1 MHAAST
7 TTGQLPTC
15 VELCSGAGGQSL
27 GLERAGFS
35 HLALAEID
43 PDACNTLRANRPDW
57 PVLQAD
63 VRSLTVGSLPA
74 AAAGADLLA
83 AGVPCPPFSVAG
95 LGRGPDDER
104 DLFPAVLALTAQLR
118 PRAVLV
124 ENVRGLLQQRF
135 APYRAGISK
144 ALAELGY
151 TAEWRL
157 LFASD
162 YGVPQLR
169 PRAIMVALPVDLLW
183 SFRWPV
189 PGPTADRP
197 VTAGRALR
205 ASMAAAGWEL
215 ADVWALGADR
225 VAPTLCGGSR
235 RHGGP
240 DLGPSRARSTWAA
253 MGVNGG
259 SVADRPPQPGD
270 PLPVRLTPEQL
281 AVLQGFPPDWAFT
294 GTKTARCRQIGNAFP
309 PPVARAMG
317 EQVRRAL
324 EHEGAPRDL
333 VEQSNSIHDP
343 LYTVLRDDGGFLTMD
358 QIMRRLKGSIEVPA
372 FERHLAHLRRD
383 FHIEVDLRKT
393 GDAYRLGDFKAFV
406 GQDDHLRHEAF
417 LKPTRIS

>member
-1 MHAAST
+1 MHVINT
-7 TTGQLPTC
+7 TTGHPLTC

-43 PDACNTLRANRPDW
+43 TDACNTLRTNRPDW

-63 VRSLTVGSLPA
+63 VRSLADDGLPP

-95 LGRGPDDER
+95 LGHGPDDER
-104 DLFPAVLALTAQLR
+104 DLFPAALALTAQLR
-118 PRAVLV
+118 PRAVLI

-135 APYRAGISK
+135 ALYRAAISK

-183 SFRWPV
+183 AFRWPL
-189 PGPTADRP
+189 PGPTAGRP
-197 VTAGRALR
+197 TTAGHALH

-215 ADVWALGADR
+215 ADAWARRADR

-259 SVADRPPQPGD
+259 SVAERPPQPGD

-281 AVLQGFPPDWAFT
+281 AVLQGFPPDWVFT

-309 PPVARAMG
+309 PPVAEAVG
-317 EQVRRAL
+317 
-324 EHEGAPRDL
+324 
-333 VEQSNSIHDP
+333 
-343 LYTVLRDDGGFLTMD
+343 
-358 QIMRRLKGSIEVPA
+358 RRLAEI
-372 FERHLAHLRRD
+372 LAASSA
-383 FHIEVDLRKT
+383 T
-393 GDAYRLGDFKAFV
+393 
-406 GQDDHLRHEAF
+406 EAC
-417 LKPTRIS
+417 RGA